1 MPADIV
7 PITEKFKKLEKE
19 LKKAQ
24 ESTNKMLSKIS
35 EKRKKIKDRKEAK
48 ITAEEIKTDETLREA
63 WKVV

>member
-1 MPADIV
+1 MPANIV

-24 ESTNKMLSKIS
+24 ESTNKMLSKIF

-48 ITAEEIKTDETLREA
+48 ITEEELKTDETLREA